1 MNWVHTEAGEHTIGI
16 WDFSAVSA
24 SVLWDCGGE
33 IRLMPWPLI
42 RNARQL
48 WESWNE
54 AVAAGIIDEI
64 PADAQVIKWECCLGL
79 PAGSAKVKVSGDESL
94 QVVKPV
100 GDTGADG
107 GNH

>member
-1 MNWVHTEAGEHTIGI
+1 MNWVHTEAGEHEIGV
-16 WDFSAVSA
+16 WDFSSVNA

-54 AVAAGIIDEI
+54 AVTAGIIDEI
-64 PADAQVIKWECCLGL
+64 PAAAQVIKWECCLGL
-79 PAGSAKVKVSGDESL
+79 PAGSGYVKVAEDPRL
-94 QVVKPV
+94 QIVKAE
-100 GDTGADG
+100 GNSGADG
-107 GNH
+107 TNH